1 MLDLKIENSFQELKS
16 YCEKEEYKG
25 WDPYDGLNSTLFKA
39 TPLKNWS
46 LARLA
51 WIQGF
56 KLSPINFRKI
66 LAVPKGYN
74 SKGIGLFLTGYCN
87 LYKIAEAGNTTFGT
101 RDEIIQKINFLANLL
116 IDLRAEG
123 YSGACWGYNFDW
135 QNRVFFQPINTP
147 TIVATSFC
155 ADAIL
160 NAYDITGKK
169 EYLEVG
175 LSSCLFIEQDLN
187 RTHINK
193 KEFIFSYSPLDT
205 SQVYNASL
213 LGARLLARCCTY
225 KENEKRLQLSLQAA
239 QTIVNKQTSNGAWIY
254 GENKVQ
260 SWIDSFHTGF
270 NLECICEIME
280 YTGSKEFSISFEK
293 GLNYYLNNFFLEDGT
308 PKYYNNKTFPIDIH
322 APAQL
327 IATLIRSNRIQAH
340 RTLADKVLDWTIN
353 NMQTSKGYFT
363 YQLKPVFSS
372 KIPYM
377 RWAQAWMFYA
387 FSLYLKSTT
396 NENLDRSH

>member
-1 MLDLKIENSFQELKS
+1 MELKESFQKLKN
-16 YCEKEEYKG
+16 YCENEEYKG
-25 WDPYDGLNSTLFKA
+25 WDPYDGLNSKIFKA
-39 TPLKNWS
+39 TPLKDWS

-56 KLSPINFRKI
+56 KLSPINLRRI

-87 LYKIAEAGNTTFGT
+87 LYKIAEAGNTDFGT
-101 RDEIIQKINFLANLL
+101 KDEIFQQIGFLADLL
-116 IDLRAEG
+116 IDLQAKG

-160 NAYDITGKK
+160 NAYDITGEKK
-169 EYLEVG
+169 YLEVG

-187 RTHINK
+187 RTNISE

-213 LGARLLARCCTY
+213 LGARLLARCCAY
-225 KENEKRLQLSLQAA
+225 KKNEKRLQLSLQAT
-239 QTIVNKQTSNGAWIY
+239 QTIVNKQTSDGAWIY

-270 NLECICEIME
+270 NLECIYEIMV
-280 YTGSKEFSISFEK
+280 YTGSKEFSSSFEK

-340 RTLADKVLDWTIN
+340 RTLADKVLEWTIN

-372 KIPYM
+372 RIPYM
-377 RWAQAWMFYA
+377 RWAQSWMFYA
-387 FSLYLKSTT
+387 FSLYLKNTF
-396 NENLDRSH
+396 NENMD